1 MCYGWGFQLIVGA
14 QLAHQV
20 EYYEVKWCSVGEIGA
35 ILRTCALLFPTLML
49 WKLVFQLRISATYE
63 ALTEA
68 GCQVITKQRMKKREE
83 MIRHG
88 TMRE

>member
-1 MCYGWGFQLIVGA
+1 M
-14 QLAHQV
+14 
-20 EYYEVKWCSVGEIGA
+20 
-35 ILRTCALLFPTLML
+35 
-49 WKLVFQLRISATYE
+49 FQLRISATYE

-88 TMRE
+88 TMSE